1 MGFVWVKNERWKF
14 LLAMRLTLVF
24 LFCFMLGGYANSTA
38 QNQMN
43 VKMGETTFEK
53 LFQEI
58 REQTGCI
65 VMYNSDVLDK
75 KMRVEA
81 NFGRIELA
89 DLLEKVLSGR
99 GLTFE
104 MDREFVIL
112 MKVQQKPDEQK
123 KITISGVVRD
133 KRKEPLIGVTVL
145 VKGTSIGAVT
155 DTAGRY
161 KITLPARQDLVLIF
175 SFIGMQSKEVKVTD
189 QQEVN
194 VVLEEDIEALDEV
207 VVSTGYYNRKKESY
221 TGATTSFTGDK
232 LRMVSSGN
240 VLSTLSVL
248 DPSFKLL
255 DNIEMGSDP
264 NTIPEFTIR
273 GGGSLQS
280 EYENS
285 PNMPTFILDGFEVN
299 AEKIFD
305 LDPNRVASITILKD
319 AAATAIYGSRASSG
333 VVVVETVEPQAGK

>member
-1 MGFVWVKNERWKF
+1 MKKNPLMGFVWVKNERWKF

-123 KITISGVVRD
+123 KITIS
-133 KRKEPLIGVTVL
+133 
-145 VKGTSIGAVT
+145 AH
-155 DTAGRY
+155 
-161 KITLPARQDLVLIF
+161 
-175 SFIGMQSKEVKVTD
+175 
-189 QQEVN
+189 
-194 VVLEEDIEALDEV
+194 
-207 VVSTGYYNRKKESY
+207 
-221 TGATTSFTGDK
+221 
-232 LRMVSSGN
+232 
-240 VLSTLSVL
+240 
-248 DPSFKLL
+248 
-255 DNIEMGSDP
+255 
-264 NTIPEFTIR
+264 
-273 GGGSLQS
+273 
-280 EYENS
+280 
-285 PNMPTFILDGFEVN
+285 
-299 AEKIFD
+299 
-305 LDPNRVASITILKD
+305 
-319 AAATAIYGSRASSG
+319 
-333 VVVVETVEPQAGK
+333 